1 MAANYLPKD
10 LMEVQLGE
18 VELLQAMYP
27 SPAELEMDDTSQHLL
42 ESLRQWCEGGEEEP
56 PEMRGSAVSVLLHL
70 HLDEADEARDLQLG
84 ISVPVVFAPVQG
96 QPDRDIEPPKAKIW
110 VRQSSWMSKSEAAR
124 LTEDLPH
131 DEDTL
136 GAIEIAKEAATQ
148 LLRKRVQQKES
159 PPAARTNAGTSL
171 VRIWFY
177 FPSISTR
184 AKRDDIVNHAPSYGL
199 TGFLLAGKPGILCL
213 EGDSQAIDDY
223 MKFIK
228 TESWKDIPSQHKKVS
243 ERYRQA
249 GTDVARVF
257 ADMQEITDEFEDTRR
272 GARGNRNDMSV
283 LKAWLD
289 GRGVG
294 DAFEKVFI

>member
-1 MAANYLPKD
+1 MAPKYLPRD
-10 LMEVQLGE
+10 LMEVQIGE
-18 VELLQAMYP
+18 VDLLKAMYA
-27 SPAELEMDDTSQHLL
+27 SDEELHMDDASQQLL
-42 ESLRQWCEGGEEEP
+42 ESLRHWCESDGGKL
-56 PEMRGSAVSVLLHL
+56 PELEASAISVLLNL
-70 HLDEADEARDLQLG
+70 CLDEADEMRDLQLG
-84 ISVPVVFAPVQG
+84 ISVPVVFPHDEG
-96 QPDRDIEPPKAKIW
+96 QADDDTEPPKAKVWI
-110 VRQSSWMSKSEAAR
+110 RQSTWMSKAEAAR
-124 LTEDLPH
+124 LTDEIPNEDILS
-131 DEDTL
+131 
-136 GAIEIAKEAATQ
+136 AIEFAKEAASQ
-148 LLRKRVQQKES
+148 LLLDRAQQRES
-159 PPAARTNAGTSL
+159 SSATPTSTEASM

-184 AKRDDIVNHAPSYGL
+184 VKRDDIVHHAPSYGL

-213 EGDSQAIDDY
+213 EGGSQAIDDY

-249 GTDVARVF
+249 GIDVTRVF
-257 ADMQEITDEFEDTRR
+257 DDMQEITDEFGDTRR

-289 GRGVG
+289 EHGVG